1 MIASG
6 TGMSDMTGL
15 GKDIPV
21 RLISSK
27 SLVLRSSAGLGFSVR
42 SFQICG
48 MFMVQEAASTFGQGI
63 RRDALCQGL
72 PLTEAEKAVRTT
84 HPHRFYVCAHLHR

>member
-1 MIASG
+1 
-6 TGMSDMTGL
+6 MTGL

-27 SLVLRSSAGLGFSVR
+27 PLVLRSSAGLGFSVR

-48 MFMVQEAASTFGQGI
+48 MFMVQEAASTFGQGM
-63 RRDALCQGL
+63 R
-72 PLTEAEKAVRTT
+72 EAEKAVRTT
-84 HPHRFYVCAHLHR
+84 HPHRFYVCTHLHR